1 MENLLYQYCSGKISP
16 REKRFW
22 NFKGRDLN
30 NRTTRCNVYTN
41 SYGSPHNV
49 YTNSYGSP
57 HNQSYINS
65 LGHYIKSQVL
75 PSLKICILLTVSL
88 FQFLICLVWDR
99 QFWQKV
105 YTMNWMRNQSVYKT
119 IFSFFQMSLSLV
131 KYYWN
136 FLVIGYLVLYFAWI
150 FKKYS

>member
-22 NFKGRDLN
+22 NFKRRDLN

-65 LGHYIKSQVL
+65 LGNYIINQVL
-75 PSLKICILLTVSL
+75 PSLKICILLTISL

-105 YTMNWMRNQSVYKT
+105 WIEWIEWGINLDIRPFSHSFKWVYPWLNT
-119 IFSFFQMSLSLV
+119 TGFF
-131 KYYWN
+131 
-136 FLVIGYLVLYFAWI
+136 
-150 FKKYS
+150 